1 LSGPKSGRP
10 RRANAR
16 VNLTLSRRPTPC
28 PRLSLI
34 TPQSALA
41 APGDD
46 RELLR
51 LCNELHQLLR
61 IDDALPSDD
70 LESFFLLRN
79 LCEAAADRIMAVRPR
94 TDAGR
99 KAQARVHL
107 NMLEKYDY

>member
-1 LSGPKSGRP
+1 MPK
-10 RRANAR
+10 
-16 VNLTLSRRPTPC
+16 V
-28 PRLSLI
+28 I
-34 TPQSALA
+34 TDHTTAALA

-46 RELLR
+46 CELLR
-51 LCNELHQLLR
+51 LCNEFHQLLR

-70 LESFFLLRN
+70 LEAFFLLRN

-107 NMLEKYDY
+107 NMLDKYDY

>member
-1 LSGPKSGRP
+1 MSGPKSGRP
-10 RRANAR
+10 RRANAP
-16 VNLTLSRRPTPC
+16 VSLTLSRRPTPC

-34 TPQSALA
+34 IPQSALA

-70 LESFFLLRN
+70 LELFFLLRN
-79 LCEAAADRIMAVRPR
+79 LCEAAADRIIAVRPR

-107 NMLEKYDY
+107 NMFERYDY

>member
-1 LSGPKSGRP
+1 MPKVI
-10 RRANAR
+10 ADHTTA
-16 VNLTLSRRPTPC
+16 
-28 PRLSLI
+28 
-34 TPQSALA
+34 ALA

-51 LCNELHQLLR
+51 LCNEFHQLLR

-70 LESFFLLRN
+70 LEAFFLLRN

-107 NMLEKYDY
+107 NMFEKYDY